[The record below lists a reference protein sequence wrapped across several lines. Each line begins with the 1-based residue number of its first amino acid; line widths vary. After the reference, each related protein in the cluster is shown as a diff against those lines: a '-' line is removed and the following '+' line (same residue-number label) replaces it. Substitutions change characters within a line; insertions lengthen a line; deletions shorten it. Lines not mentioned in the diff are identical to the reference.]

1 MNVFELKD
9 PLVGLPM
16 VTPLDENE
24 NVDLDAAEFNLEKW
38 KKTSVDI
45 FVVGTASG
53 EELYISE
60 NEKVELLETVSKSL
74 VGNKI
79 SAAGIDPHISLVFP
93 SSSIGNPFRLFPF
106 LSMP

>member
-1 MNVFELKD
+1 MNAFELKD

-16 VTPLDENE
+16 VTPLDEDE

-60 NEKVELLETVSKSL
+60 NEKVEGVSITFSHLKYP
-74 VGNKI
+74 VE
-79 SAAGIDPHISLVFP
+79 
-93 SSSIGNPFRLFPF
+93 RLIFHGF
-106 LSMP
+106 

>member
-24 NVDLDAAEFNLEKW
+24 NVDLDAAEFNLDKW

-45 FVVGTASG
+45 FRSWDCVRRRT
-53 EELYISE
+53 LY
-60 NEKVELLETVSKSL
+60 K
-74 VGNKI
+74 
-79 SAAGIDPHISLVFP
+79 
-93 SSSIGNPFRLFPF
+93 
-106 LSMP
+106 